1 MAVEYGGARG
11 VQARFYEE
19 RQNPLLVNPQALLGR
34 TARYFHF
41 LVPVRLYHLP
51 GVSPPLRITPV
62 RVLIFFPQF
71 GLYSTTVVNNIT
83 GGSDSLSVIFSWN
96 VVI

>member
-1 MAVEYGGARG
+1 MAVEYGGE

-19 RQNPLLVNPQALLGR
+19 RQNPLLVDPQALLGR

-41 LVPVRLYHLP
+41 LVPVRLYRLP
-51 GVSPPLRITPV
+51 GVPPPPLRIAPV
-62 RVLIFFPQF
+62 HVLIFFLHF

-83 GGSDSLSVIFSWN
+83 GGSDSLAVIFTWN